1 MITKN
6 QKKKSKAQ
14 KNPNP
19 ETKSSEAYLWIL
31 LHNKKLK
38 GNKFFKHYQ
47 IGEFHVDFYCPHAC
61 LAIIID
67 GNELYTDFHLES
79 CCERDKY
86 LESVGINVLHF
97 ESNTIRENSKQ
108 ILDKIISE
116 LSATAIC
123 ESLKMKV
130 DSLEALSLN

>member
-6 QKKKSKAQ
+6 QKKKSKAL
-14 KNPNP
+14 KNRNP
-19 ETKSSEAYLWIL
+19 ETKNSEAYLWIL

-38 GNKFFKHYQ
+38 GNKFYKHYQ
-47 IGEFHVDFYCPHAC
+47 IGEFYVDFYCPHAG

-67 GNELYTDFHLES
+67 GNDLYTDFHLES
-79 CCERDKY
+79 CCEHDKY

-97 ESNTIRENSKQ
+97 ESKTIRENSKQ
-108 ILDKIISE
+108 ILDKIVSE

>member
-1 MITKN
+1 MIAKD

-14 KNPNP
+14 KNRNTD
-19 ETKSSEAYLWIL
+19 TKSSEACLWIL

-38 GNKFFKHYQ
+38 GNKFYKHYQ
-47 IGEFHVDFYCPHAC
+47 IGEFYVDFYCLRAN

-86 LESVGINVLHF
+86 LESVGINVLHI
-97 ESNTIRENSKQ
+97 ESKTILEDSKL
-108 ILDKIISE
+108 ILNRIITE
-116 LSATAIC
+116 LSATAVC
-123 ESLKMKV
+123 ESLKLKV
-130 DSLEALSLN
+130 DSLESLSLN